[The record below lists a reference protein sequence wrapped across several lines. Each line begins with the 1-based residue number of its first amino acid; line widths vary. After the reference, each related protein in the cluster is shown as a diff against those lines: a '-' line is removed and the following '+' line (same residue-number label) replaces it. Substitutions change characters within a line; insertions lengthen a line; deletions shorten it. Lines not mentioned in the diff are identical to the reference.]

1 MTIYASEPRQIKEA
15 AERIRMGQVVA
26 FPTETVYG
34 LGADA
39 FNEKAVAQIFE
50 IKNRPY
56 FDPLIVHISEMNML
70 HDVAVNISSASKKI
84 MEIFWPGP
92 LTLIFEKKKNIS
104 DLVTSGL
111 STVAVRMPSHPIA
124 LELIRQAKTP
134 IAAPSANPFGYLSPT
149 CAAHV
154 EKQLGDKV
162 DYILDGGNCSTGIES
177 TILDL
182 TTGSPSILR
191 LGGMDYEKIEDLLGE
206 VKIQLSSSRPK
217 APGQLA
223 SHYAPRTPIEII
235 KSDYLPHD
243 AEDSG
248 LLALTSTQLTQ
259 SFRSVEIL
267 SAKGDLVEAAS
278 HFFSALHRLD
288 QKGLAKIYAIP
299 LPEKGL
305 GRAMM
310 DRLKRACR

>member
-70 HDVAVNISSASKKI
+70 HEVAINISSASKKI

-182 TTGSPSILR
+182 TAGSPSILR

-217 APGQLA
+217 APGQLE

-259 SFRSVEIL
+259 SFKSVEIL
-267 SAKGDLVEAAS
+267 SAQGDLVEAAS

-288 QKGLAKIYAIP
+288 QKGLAKIYAFP